1 MTCSALPCLAA
12 VDARC
17 DRNDATPA
25 TWAVTGIIDW
35 SDAAI
40 TDPAYDFGL
49 LYRDPGPAALAA
61 ALAGYRLGGDIS
73 GIRERAVF
81 YARCAVPEDLAH
93 GVATGQDAYVS
104 KSLAALGWLFPA

>member
-1 MTCSALPCLAA
+1 VLI
-12 VDARC
+12 D
-17 DRNDATPA
+17 PA
-25 TWAVTGIIDW
+25 TWAVTGIVDW

-49 LYRDPGPAALAA
+49 LYRDLGPAALAA
-61 ALAGYRLGGDIS
+61 GLASYRAGDVS

-81 YARCAVPEDLAH
+81 YARCAVLEDLAH